1 MNPRTF
7 FRAVISSVVLASCAP
22 GAPEYPTA
30 AAPSAASRA
39 QAIGAATPLRD
50 QAIVGMYRGHY
61 DAETGRLSFSRAMGV
76 RDGRTPRPGFT
87 QTLSDTVTLD
97 DNGSSVFGAVAFA
110 GGMCTADEL
119 CAVVRVTNDSSVQIE
134 EVRVEIYDVTGGATL
149 NGSDAL
155 GANYPSNAGTAGGW
169 GYGALAASGGQSS
182 KNWRFATVG
191 GASFDFSVAVW
202 GTYLRSSYV
211 ASDVLTLSEANNADS
226 ASAAWSN
233 SAPAWRDA
241 CLWGTQVIASA
252 TSFTSVSVTPV
263 FPSAIYGTAINTANW
278 MGGLQVSSAG
288 TLGLSSV
295 ASSANVALTD
305 SGASNDTFYPLWDT
319 LELTNGQVCVGA
331 DPTSAA
337 PDRRYVVTWKDANVS
352 GLSDSRLT
360 FSIVLQERTDNVW
373 FLYHRWMTGDSGC
386 SSDGTGSDSVRGG
399 AATVGVRGSS
409 GAHVTEVSRDAPFL
423 PAHGAS
429 CAGAGAYIALTA
441 TPANPS

>member
-1 MNPRTF
+1 MNPRTC

-22 GAPEYPTA
+22 GAPEHPMA
-30 AAPSAASRA
+30 VAPSAATRA

-61 DAETGRLSFSRAMGV
+61 DAASGRLSFSRAMGV

-97 DNGSSVFGAVAFA
+97 DNGSSVFGAVPFGA
-110 GGMCTADEL
+110 GMCSANEL
-119 CAVVRVTNDSSVQIE
+119 CARVRVTNDSSVQIE
-134 EVRVEIYDVTGGATL
+134 AVRVEIYDLTGGAAL
-149 NGSDAL
+149 NESDAL
-155 GANYPSNAGTAGGW
+155 GANYPSNAGSAGGW
-169 GYGALAASGGQSS
+169 NYGAISASGGQAS
-182 KNWRFATVG
+182 KDWRFATAA

-211 ASDVLTLSEANNADS
+211 ASDVLTLAEANNEDS
-226 ASAAWSN
+226 ANAVWSN

-241 CLWGTQVIASA
+241 CLWGTQVINGA
-252 TSFTSVSVTPV
+252 TSFTEVTQTPV
-263 FPSAIYGTAINTANW
+263 FPSAIYGTSINTANG
-278 MGGLQVSSAG
+278 MGALRVSSAG

-295 ASSANVALTD
+295 ASGTNVALTD
-305 SGASNDTFYPLWDT
+305 SGASNDTFYPLWDA
-319 LELTNGQVCVGA
+319 LELTNGEVCVGE
-331 DPTSAA
+331 DPTSSE
-337 PDRRYVVTWKDANVS
+337 PDRRYVVTWKNANVS
-352 GLSDSRLT
+352 GLSSSRLT

-399 AATVGVRGSS
+399 SATVGVRGSS
-409 GAHVTEVSRDAPFL
+409 SAHVTEVSRDAPFL
-423 PAHGAS
+423 PAHSAS